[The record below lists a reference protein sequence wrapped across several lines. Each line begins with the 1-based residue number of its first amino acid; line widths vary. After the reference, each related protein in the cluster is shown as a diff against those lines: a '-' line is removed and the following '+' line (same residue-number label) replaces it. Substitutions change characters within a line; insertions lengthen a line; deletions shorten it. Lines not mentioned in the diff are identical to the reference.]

1 MSLKEKSMKLHL
13 SIILIL
19 ILPCFVFSQDI
30 DSGVTVPSQG
40 RASLAFSYVN
50 LSRNFKFDGMK
61 ENVDRDILKATFRY
75 SPSRYINLYGFVG
88 TSDFPNSFF
97 STEDHIYYGGGIKY
111 TLTGMVDIEEEN
123 GEHINIKGSTGFD
136 LQIARLQPLNNSNS
150 HDFSLTQFQG
160 AIDFGVRMFGFA
172 GYMGF
177 KVNKLLGKAT
187 LPLEEGMDI
196 KSRGF
201 FSMFLGF
208 DYYFTHKAALTSEF
222 SFFADS
228 SWALGLRIDL

>member
-1 MSLKEKSMKLHL
+1 MKACL
-13 SIILIL
+13 SIILVIM
-19 ILPCFVFSQDI
+19 IPCAVFSQDI
-30 DSGVTVPSQG
+30 DSGVTVPSKG
-40 RASLAFSYVN
+40 KTSLAFSYVN
-50 LSRNFKFDGMK
+50 LSRTFKFDGMK
-61 ENVDRDILKATFRY
+61 ENVDRDILKTTFRY
-75 SPSRYINLYGFVG
+75 SPSRYLNLYGFVG

-97 STEDHIYYGGGIKY
+97 SNKNNIYYGGGFKY
-111 TLTGMVDIEEEN
+111 TLTGMVDIEEKN

-136 LQIARLQPLNNSNS
+136 IQIARLQPLNNLGSA
-150 HDFSLTQFQG
+150 DFSLTQFQG
-160 AIDFGVRMFGFA
+160 AIDFGVRMFRFA

-177 KVNKLLGKAT
+177 KVNKLLGKRT
-187 LPLEEGMDI
+187 LPLEEEMDI

-208 DYYFTHKAALTSEF
+208 DYYFTHKVALTSEF

>member
-1 MSLKEKSMKLHL
+1 MKKLL
-13 SIILIL
+13 TAVLIL
-19 ILPCFVFSQDI
+19 TIPCFVFSQDV

-40 RASLAFSYVN
+40 QASLAFSYVN
-50 LSRNFKFDGMK
+50 LSRTFKFDGMK

-75 SPSRYINLYGFVG
+75 SPSRYVNLYGFVG

-97 STEDHIYYGGGIKY
+97 LNENNIYYGGGIKY
-111 TLTGMVDIEEEN
+111 TLTGMVDIEEKN

-136 LQIARLQPLNNSNS
+136 LQIARLQPLNNLGSS
-150 HDFSLTQFQG
+150 DFSLTQFQG

-177 KVNKLLGKAT
+177 KGSKLLGKAT
-187 LPLEEGMDI
+187 LPLEEKMDI

-208 DYYFTHKAALTSEF
+208 DYYITHKVALTSEF

-228 SWALGLRIDL
+228 YWALGLRIDL

>member
-1 MSLKEKSMKLHL
+1 MKSLL
-13 SIILIL
+13 SVFLIVM
-19 ILPCFVFSQDI
+19 LPCLMFSQDV
-30 DSGVTVPSQG
+30 DSGVTVPPEG
-40 RASLAFSYVN
+40 RTSLSFSYVN
-50 LSRNFKFDGMK
+50 LSRTFKFDGIK
-61 ENVDRDILKATFRY
+61 EKVEREILKATFRY
-75 SPSRYINLYGFVG
+75 SPSRHVNVYGFVG

-97 STEDHIYYGGGIKY
+97 STEDNIYYGGGIKY

-123 GEHINIKGSTGFD
+123 GEHINIKGCTGFD
-136 LQIARLQPLNNSNS
+136 FQIARLEPLNSS
-150 HDFSLTQFQG
+150 GSTDFSLTKLQG
-160 AIDFGVRMFGFA
+160 AVDFGVKIFRFA

-187 LPLEEGMDI
+187 LPLEEEIDL

-208 DYYFTHKAALTSEF
+208 DYYFSHKIAFTSEF

-228 SWALGLRIDL
+228 AWALGLRIDL

>member
-1 MSLKEKSMKLHL
+1 MKKLL
-13 SIILIL
+13 SAVLIL
-19 ILPCFVFSQDI
+19 MIPCFVFSQDI

-40 RASLAFSYVN
+40 QASLAFSYVN
-50 LSRNFKFDGMK
+50 LSRTFKFDGIK
-61 ENVDRDILKATFRY
+61 ENVDRGILKATFRY
-75 SPSRYINLYGFVG
+75 SPSRYVNLYGFVG

-111 TLTGMVDIEEEN
+111 TLTGMVDIEDEE
-123 GEHINIKGSTGFD
+123 GDCIHIRGSTGFD
-136 LQIARLQPLNNSNS
+136 LRLSRLEPLDNSS
-150 HDFSLTQFQG
+150 SVDFSLTHLQG

-187 LPLEEGMDI
+187 LPLEEEI
-196 KSRGF
+196 EVKSRGF

-208 DYYFTHKAALTSEF
+208 DYYFSHNLALTSEF

>member
-1 MSLKEKSMKLHL
+1 MKTYL
-13 SIILIL
+13 SVILIL
-19 ILPCFVFSQDI
+19 MIPCFVFSQDI
-30 DSGVTVPSQG
+30 DSGVTVPPQG
-40 RASLAFSYVN
+40 QASFAFSYVN
-50 LSRNFKFDGMK
+50 LSRTFKIDSEK

-75 SPSRYINLYGFVG
+75 SPSRYMNLYGFVG

-97 STEDHIYYGGGIKY
+97 STDNNIYYGGGIKY
-111 TLTGMVDIEEEN
+111 TLTGMVDIEEKN
-123 GEHINIKGSTGFD
+123 GERINIKGSTGFD
-136 LQIARLQPLNNSNS
+136 LQIARLQPLNNLGSS
-150 HDFSLTQFQG
+150 DFSLTQLQG
-160 AIDFGVRMFGFA
+160 AIDFGVRMFRFA

-187 LPLEEGMDI
+187 LPTEEEMDI

-208 DYYFTHKAALTSEF
+208 DYYISHNLALTSEF